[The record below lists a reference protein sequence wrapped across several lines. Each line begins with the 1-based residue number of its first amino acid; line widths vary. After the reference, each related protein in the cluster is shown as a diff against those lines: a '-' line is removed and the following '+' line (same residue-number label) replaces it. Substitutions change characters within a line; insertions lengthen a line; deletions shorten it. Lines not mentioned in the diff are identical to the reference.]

1 MRKFGLGRALSG
13 VFALALL
20 APASAFAGDRIGSL
34 QCRLLG
40 NGISVLVE
48 NQQIDCM
55 YRDDAE
61 GAVPAHYVG
70 ALTKVGANVTI
81 NGPGELAWGVVS
93 ATSHIGPGALAGAYY
108 GPGFSAKVRGRRR
121 RRGARRR
128 LQQHF
133 LAAAI
138 QHPGRLRR
146 GLDGWRR
153 APDARLCPAAAARP
167 CCAAATSTIITTHQA
182 TITAKPLGVSL
193 AV

>member
-1 MRKFGLGRALSG
+1 MLKFFWGRALSG
-13 VFALALL
+13 ACALALL
-20 APASAFAGDRIGSL
+20 APASAFAGDRVGSL

-48 NQQIDCM
+48 NQQMDCI

-108 GPGFSAKVRGRRR
+108 GPGFSAKVLVGGGGAALVGGSNDTFSLQPFSIEAGSGVGWTAGVERLTLAYVPPPPPLPMPRRHHVHHHHHYHHHH
-121 RRGARRR
+121 G
-128 LQQHF
+128 
-133 LAAAI
+133 
-138 QHPGRLRR
+138 
-146 GLDGWRR
+146 
-153 APDARLCPAAAARP
+153 
-167 CCAAATSTIITTHQA
+167 
-182 TITAKPLGVSL
+182 
-193 AV
+193 

>member
-48 NQQIDCM
+48 NQQIDCI

-61 GAVPAHYVG
+61 GGVPAHYVG

-108 GPGFSAKVRGRRR
+108 GPGFSAKVLVGGG
-121 RRGARRR
+121 GAALVGGSNSGVGWTAGVER
-128 LQQHF
+128 LT
-133 LAAAI
+133 LAYVPPPA
-138 QHPGRLRR
+138 PMLRR
-146 GLDGWRR
+146 HHLHHHHHYHHHHG
-153 APDARLCPAAAARP
+153 
-167 CCAAATSTIITTHQA
+167 
-182 TITAKPLGVSL
+182 
-193 AV
+193 

>member
-81 NGPGELAWGVVS
+81 NGAGELAWGVVS

-108 GPGFSAKVRGRRR
+108 GPGFSAKVLVGGGGAALVGGSNDTFSLQPFNIQAGSGVGWTAGVERLTLAYVPPPPPPVLRRR
-121 RRGARRR
+121 HVHHHHHYHHHHG
-128 LQQHF
+128 
-133 LAAAI
+133 
-138 QHPGRLRR
+138 
-146 GLDGWRR
+146 
-153 APDARLCPAAAARP
+153 
-167 CCAAATSTIITTHQA
+167 
-182 TITAKPLGVSL
+182 
-193 AV
+193 